1 MSAVTITVKRGV
13 RAVVPVSLRYSVK
26 DQTIR
31 SQIRAGRNRSAPLI
45 AEWEVKFVT
54 DGSDGKI
61 QLEMDDSVT
70 VAIPNTVGYMDILRI
85 GDGEPYS
92 VLNDTIIEV
101 VFKDTITE

>member
-1 MSAVTITVKRGV
+1 MATVTITVKRGV

-26 DQTIR
+26 GQTIR

-45 AEWEVKFVT
+45 AEWDVRFVN

-70 VAIPNTVGYMDILRI
+70 IAIPNTVGYMDIVRI
-85 GDGEPYS
+85 ESGEPYP
-92 VLNDTIIEV
+92 VVDDIIEV
-101 VFKDTITE
+101 VFRDTITE